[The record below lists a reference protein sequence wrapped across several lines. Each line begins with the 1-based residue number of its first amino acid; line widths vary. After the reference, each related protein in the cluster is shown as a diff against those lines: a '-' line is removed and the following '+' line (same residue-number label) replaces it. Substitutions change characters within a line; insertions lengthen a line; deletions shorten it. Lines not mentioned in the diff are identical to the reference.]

1 MALSEDLRN
10 RIKSLNPWMTDGL
23 LDAYTTEWGISASDD
38 LALQT
43 VRQTT
48 EYQQMFQ
55 GNIDPK
61 SGMAR
66 MTESEYMASKASFD
80 ATLVGMDLN
89 PSYFADD
96 FVTALNNEI
105 SPREFIGRMESAYE
119 RIIQSTDAIKEYYSE
134 NYGIDMTD
142 AAIFASAI
150 NPTIGNEI
158 LNRKISVAEIGGEAA
173 ARGFDVSI
181 GFGEQLAQAGIDRQ
195 SAGQFFGSAS
205 DLIPA
210 MQTLAARHG
219 DPDDEFDLNDV
230 SAAFL
235 FDDPKTRR
243 RIRRAQAQEASS
255 FTGGATT
262 DFRRTQSGGVAG
274 LAQG

>member
-1 MALSEDLRN
+1 
-10 RIKSLNPWMTDGL
+10 MTDSL
-23 LDAYTTEWGISASDD
+23 LDAYTTEWGISANDA

-48 EYQQMFQ
+48 EYQSLFQ
-55 GNIDPK
+55 GNIDPET
-61 SGMAR
+61 GFAR
-66 MTESEYMASKASFD
+66 LTESDYMKSKASFD
-80 ATLVGMDLN
+80 ATLIGWDLN
-89 PSYFADD
+89 PEYFADD
-96 FVTALNNEI
+96 FVTALNNEV
-105 SPREFIGRMESAYE
+105 SPREFIGRMEAAYE

-142 AAIFASAI
+142 ASILASAI
-150 NPTIGNEI
+150 NPRIGEEI

-181 GFGEQLAQAGIDRQ
+181 GFGEQLAQAGIDRR
-195 SAGQFFGSAS
+195 SAGQFFGTAS

-210 MQTLAARHG
+210 MQVLTARHG

>member
-1 MALSEDLRN
+1 
-10 RIKSLNPWMTDGL
+10 MTDGL

-243 RIRRAQAQEASS
+243 LIRRRQAQESSS